1 MSVRIAVIGSGYVG
15 LVSGACFADIGHDV
29 ICVDRDM
36 DKIESIREGRL
47 PIYEP
52 GLDDL
57 VRRNVQSGRLSFST
71 DTAASVRD
79 REAVFIA
86 VGTPSDAQ
94 SGQAELTYVFA
105 AAAEVGAAIE
115 SSAVIVVKSTVPVGT
130 NGKVAEM
137 VARQLRPGA
146 AFTVA
151 SNPEFLRE
159 GAAINDFLEPDR
171 IVVGCGDEATTA
183 LMRRIYAPLI
193 ATNTPFV
200 VTDVATAEMIKYAAN
215 AFLAIKV
222 SFINEISD
230 LCEVLGA
237 NVRNVSLGIGL
248 DKRIGTAFL
257 RPGPGW
263 GGSCFPK
270 DTRALISIA
279 REQGLPITTVE
290 AATKA
295 NANRKAFMA
304 RRVSDACGGSV
315 RGKTIGVL
323 GLTFKGQTD
332 DMRDSPSLDI
342 LPGLVDQGAKVVAFD
357 PSRPVDAPR
366 LLPAIVMVDS
376 ALKAAEGADVL
387 VVMTD
392 WGVFATYDLGELAGV
407 MREPVLVDLR
417 NLFDRTAVL
426 KAGFRIYEGLGNAC
440 GTL

>member
-1 MSVRIAVIGSGYVG
+1 MSVKIAVIGSGYVG
-15 LVSGACFADIGHDV
+15 LVSGACFAELGHEV
-29 ICVDRDM
+29 VCVDRDVN
-36 DKIESIREGRL
+36 KIASICNGQL

-57 VRRNVQSGRLSFST
+57 VRRNVQAGRLSFST
-71 DTAASVRD
+71 DTIASVKGC
-79 REAVFIA
+79 EAVFIA

-94 SGQAELTYVFA
+94 SGHAELTYVFA
-105 AAAEVGAAIE
+105 AAEEVGSAIE
-115 SSAVIVVKSTVPVGT
+115 GSAVIVVKSTVPVGT
-130 NGKVAEM
+130 NGKVAEA
-137 VARQLRPGA
+137 VARRLPPRA
-146 AFTVA
+146 TFTVA

-159 GAAINDFLEPDR
+159 GAAISDFLEPDR
-171 IVVGCGDEATTA
+171 IVVGCDDDPTIA

-193 ATNTPFV
+193 ATSIPFL

-230 LCEVLGA
+230 LCEPLGA
-237 NVRNVSLGIGL
+237 NIRNVSLGIGL
-248 DKRIGTAFL
+248 DKRIGAAFL

-279 REQGLPITTVE
+279 REEGLPITTVE
-290 AATKA
+290 AAVQA
-295 NANRKAFMA
+295 NDDRKSSMG
-304 RRVSDACGGSV
+304 RRIVDACGGSV
-315 RGKTIGVL
+315 RSKTIGVL

-342 LPGLVDQGAKVVAFD
+342 LRWLADEGAKVIAFD
-357 PSRPVDAPR
+357 PAQPPEATR
-366 LLPAIVMVDS
+366 LLPHVLLAQTALEAAKDVD
-376 ALKAAEGADVL
+376 AL

-392 WGVFATYDLGELAGV
+392 WGVFATYDLKELAGV

-417 NLFDRTAVL
+417 NLFDRAAVL
-426 KAGFRIYEGLGNAC
+426 GAGFRIYKSLGNA
-440 GTL
+440 